1 MMQSVQER
9 EFNVKQG
16 APWLPDDIK
25 KELGLFNVFNF
36 NPGKNGIPPKLP
48 YSRKDYYKITLIK
61 GSGKS
66 IFLYADREIEIEDY
80 SIIFSNPQ
88 IPYGW
93 SQRENFSDGLSCIF
107 DQAFFNQY
115 GSINSYAVFQPGNN
129 IYQLDKEQFSQLED
143 IYKRMFEEIESD
155 FVHKYDLLRTLVY
168 ELILYTMKMK
178 PASKLNKQ
186 SMNASVRISTLFT
199 ELLERQFPIDDLYR
213 PLTLRSASDY
223 AKNLNIHVNH
233 LNRALKETAHKT
245 TSQLII
251 ERILQEAKVL
261 LRRTSWT
268 VSEIAYALGY
278 AEVTHFNNLFKKYLN
293 ITPTNYRKA
302 EIV

>member
-1 MMQSVQER
+1 M
-9 EFNVKQG
+9 FLLLIP
-16 APWLPDDIK
+16 A
-25 KELGLFNVFNF
+25 
-36 NPGKNGIPPKLP
+36 KNGIPPELP

-66 IFLYADREIEIEDY
+66 IFLYADREIEIENY
-80 SIIFSNPQ
+80 SIIFSNPR

-93 SQRENFSDGLSCIF
+93 SQRENFADGLSCIF
-107 DQAFFNQY
+107 DQTFFNQY
-115 GSINSYAVFQPGNN
+115 GSINSYSVFQPGNN
-129 IYQLDKEQFSQLED
+129 IYQLNQKQFSQLED

-155 FVHKYDLLRTLVY
+155 FIHKYELLRTLVY

-199 ELLERQFPIDDLYR
+199 ELLERQFPIDDIYK
-213 PLTLRSASDY
+213 PLSLRSASEY
-223 AKNLNIHVNH
+223 AKNLNVHVNH
-233 LNRALKETAHKT
+233 LNRALKETSDKT

-251 ERILQEAKVL
+251 ERILQEARVL
-261 LRRTSWT
+261 LRHRSWT
-268 VSEIAYALGY
+268 ISEIAYALGY

-293 ITPTNYRKA
+293 TTPTDYRKA

>member
-1 MMQSVQER
+1 MQSIQER
-9 EFNVKQG
+9 ESYFKQG

-25 KELGLFNVFNF
+25 KEFGLFNVFNF
-36 NPGKNGIPPKLP
+36 DPGKSGNPPQLP

-66 IFLYADREIEIEDY
+66 IFLYADREIEIENY

-93 SQRENFSDGLSCIF
+93 SQRENFSDGFACVF
-107 DQAFFNQY
+107 DQAFFHQY
-115 GSINSYAVFQPGNN
+115 GSINSYSVFQPGNN
-129 IYQLDKEQFSQLED
+129 IYQLDEEQFSQLED
-143 IYKRMFEEIESD
+143 IFKRMFEEIEGD
-155 FVHKYDLLRTLVY
+155 FIHKYDLLRTLVY
-168 ELILYTMKMK
+168 EIVLYTMKMK
-178 PASKLNKQ
+178 PASKLSKQ

-199 ELLERQFPIDDLYR
+199 ELLELQFPIDDIYK
-213 PLTLRSASDY
+213 PLTLRSASEY
-223 AKNLNIHVNH
+223 AKNLNVHVNH
-233 LNRALKETAHKT
+233 LNRALKETSNKT

-251 ERILQEAKVL
+251 NRILQEAKVL
-261 LRRTSWT
+261 LRHSSWT
-268 VSEIAYALGY
+268 ISEIAYALGY

-302 EIV
+302 DIV